1 MKPPQIIIFLSFL
14 LCSAS
19 LCKAQSAGTF
29 SGLRLQASST
39 WADNL
44 NRSSHIPSV
53 KSGQF
58 YTASGTLDYS
68 RQLNRNWI
76 IIAEGEVVTN
86 IVKKYSGLN
95 SLSGTGKAKIRRK
108 FGLGAYAPI
117 FEASVGATV
126 SSFKETARNGTQLE
140 AGLRVSKRLTH
151 ALQFSGGINWE
162 DFNARH
168 RTYDVRTHRVFLE
181 GNWDVTDRWRLSAG
195 ATRIWGQFVASA
207 AGAVW
212 PLALNG
218 QLGPE
223 VFQHYNTLAWEVSD
237 TFGPGWVAYRNRESQ
252 VDQWWVEISPALTD
266 RTSLSLRYE
275 FNKSINAIGIRYDAI
290 FWTLGLNH
298 QF

>member
-168 RTYDVRTHRVFLE
+168 RTYDVRMLRTAGVSVRELLAFGDNSSPVQRARSGHSHSTA
-181 GNWDVTDRWRLSAG
+181 NWDRKSFSTTTPWLGRYLIPSVLVGS
-195 ATRIWGQFVASA
+195 RI
-207 AGAVW
+207 
-212 PLALNG
+212 
-218 QLGPE
+218 
-223 VFQHYNTLAWEVSD
+223 
-237 TFGPGWVAYRNRESQ
+237 
-252 VDQWWVEISPALTD
+252 
-266 RTSLSLRYE
+266 
-275 FNKSINAIGIRYDAI
+275 AIVKAK
-290 FWTLGLNH
+290 
-298 QF
+298 